1 MPNNYCI
8 INTECKINK
17 AVIYEKKEGKFNL
30 IDFKKLKEKQKK
42 YLNEIVKFINLF
54 YEKVD
59 GYYKYKK
66 IRIINK
72 MLDNLLNQDNSKV
85 LEEEKEIINNENEE
99 KWEESDIM
107 KNLLIDNGYYFVVYH
122 PLHPNVSIKI
132 LI

>member
-17 AVIYEKKEGKFNL
+17 AVIYEKKEGKLNL
-30 IDFKKLKEKQKK
+30 IDFKNLKENQKK
-42 YLNEIVKFINLF
+42 YVNEIVKFINLF

-107 KNLLIDNGYYFVVYH
+107 KNLLIDNDYYFVVYH